1 MEPISINGV
10 EYAPVAS
17 RPEGTRAVM
26 EFTGA
31 ELDILYALTRQESD
45 QLDKKYGFKT
55 HPQKGSYWDLVQ
67 KLDRKL
73 SKIKV
78 LRRF

>member
-1 MEPISINGV
+1 
-10 EYAPVAS
+10 
-17 RPEGTRAVM
+17 M

-31 ELDILYALTRQESD
+31 ELDILYALIRQELN
-45 QLDKKYGFKT
+45 QLDKKYGVLFKIE
-55 HPQKGSYWDLVQ
+55 PQKGSYWDLVQ

-73 SKIKV
+73 SENKV

>member
-1 MEPISINGV
+1 
-10 EYAPVAS
+10 
-17 RPEGTRAVM
+17 M

-31 ELDILYALTRQESD
+31 ELDILYALIRQESN
-45 QLDKKYGFKT
+45 QLDDFYGSKT
-55 HPQKGSYWDLVQ
+55 TPEKGSYMDQVR

-73 SKIKV
+73 SENKI

>member
-1 MEPISINGV
+1 M
-10 EYAPVAS
+10 APTKTTNLEQTSTTTPALLI
-17 RPEGTRAVM
+17 M

-31 ELDILYALTRQESD
+31 ELDIIYALIRQESN

-55 HPQKGSYWDLVQ
+55 EPKKGSYWDLVQ

-73 SKIKV
+73 IENKV

>member
-1 MEPISINGV
+1 
-10 EYAPVAS
+10 
-17 RPEGTRAVM
+17 M

-31 ELDILYALTRQESD
+31 ELDILYALIRQESN

-55 HPQKGSYWDLVQ
+55 DPEKGSYWDLVQ

-73 SKIKV
+73 SENKV

>member
-1 MEPISINGV
+1 
-10 EYAPVAS
+10 
-17 RPEGTRAVM
+17 M

-31 ELDILYALTRQESD
+31 ELDILCALTRQESN
-45 QLDKKYGFKT
+45 QFYKKYGFKT
-55 HPQKGSYWDLVQ
+55 DPKKGSYWDLVQ

-73 SKIKV
+73 SENKV